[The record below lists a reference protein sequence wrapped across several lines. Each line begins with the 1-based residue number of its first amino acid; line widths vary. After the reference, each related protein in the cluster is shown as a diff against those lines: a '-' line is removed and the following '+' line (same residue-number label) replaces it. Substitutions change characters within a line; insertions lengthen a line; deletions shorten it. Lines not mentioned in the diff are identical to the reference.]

1 MFVFL
6 FPPIEDFRF
15 RIEEVPHVKHGDVH
29 FHSGC

>member
-6 FPPIEDFRF
+6 FSPIGDFRF
-15 RIEEVPHVKHGDVH
+15 RIEEALHVKHGDVH